1 MLRPRSVRRLT
12 AGRSILLTVATLGAA
27 ASLLSHSASAA
38 WPPPESATA
47 ADMADPA
54 NWPNDPSYGYS
65 ADSDGQWNYY
75 SFMPD
80 VATMVRAEEIASG
93 MSIDLAWRHTIGDPS
108 TLILVTDS
116 GIKWD
121 EDDLL
126 DSAYINHL
134 ELANHKP
141 TMADGSACGGTGE
154 LDGFDCN
161 GDGVLTISDYAVTPT
176 LEPPASDGHPQGDKN
191 NNGKLDAGDLILNF
205 SDGIDDDGNGYVD
218 DISGWDFFK
227 DDNDPYDDTRYGHG
241 TGEARDSVS
250 QTNNGIGSAGG
261 CPKCRYI
268 PARVGDSFITDVVD
282 FGQAVMYAAD
292 HGASVVQC
300 ALGTISMTDFAQRS
314 LDYAYERNVLVIT
327 SMADENARHHNMP
340 AAANHTLPVHAI
352 QHDGTNLK
360 SSSTFVAFHPC
371 SNFGGQ
377 NLLSASGN
385 GCSSEAT
392 GQLSGIAGLVVSA
405 GKQFGVSPPL
415 TPGELHSIFFTTADD
430 IDVPESQLE
439 GSSYRWSQP
448 GFDQRF
454 GYGRV
459 NANRAV
465 EAVKAGRIPPAVDVT
480 SPHWFEVL
488 YKDQVTGPVDI
499 VGTVSAKRA
508 NSYDYV
514 VEWAPGV
521 QPLDDQFQ
529 VFHEVSNLPPS
540 TVAGVD
546 GPLASID
553 IRTIDPTHP
562 RDVDSPYGE
571 NDFTITV
578 RVRAVAHYGGSIGD
592 VPGEMRRTYYVYED
606 PDLLPGFPV
615 FIGDSGEGSA
625 KMADLDGDGA
635 DELVYATSGGFV
647 HAWKM
652 GSSGPSELPG
662 FPFKTAF
669 ADGVANPAPC
679 PASPSTR
686 PPATRP
692 STSSMR
698 ARASPTRP
706 RSPTSTATA
715 RSRSCCRPTP
725 APST

>member
-1 MLRPRSVRRLT
+1 
-12 AGRSILLTVATLGAA
+12 
-27 ASLLSHSASAA
+27 
-38 WPPPESATA
+38 
-47 ADMADPA
+47 
-54 NWPNDPSYGYS
+54 
-65 ADSDGQWNYY
+65 
-75 SFMPD
+75 
-80 VATMVRAEEIASG
+80 
-93 MSIDLAWRHTIGDPS
+93 
-108 TLILVTDS
+108 
-116 GIKWD
+116 
-121 EDDLL
+121 
-126 DSAYINHL
+126 
-134 ELANHKP
+134 
-141 TMADGSACGGTGE
+141 
-154 LDGFDCN
+154 
-161 GDGVLTISDYAVTPT
+161 
-176 LEPPASDGHPQGDKN
+176 
-191 NNGKLDAGDLILNF
+191 
-205 SDGIDDDGNGYVD
+205 
-218 DISGWDFFK
+218 
-227 DDNDPYDDTRYGHG
+227 
-241 TGEARDSVS
+241 
-250 QTNNGIGSAGG
+250 
-261 CPKCRYI
+261 
-268 PARVGDSFITDVVD
+268 
-282 FGQAVMYAAD
+282 MYAAD

-562 RDVDSPYGE
+562 RTSTAPTARTTSPSRCACARSP
-571 NDFTITV
+571 TTAA
-578 RVRAVAHYGGSIGD
+578 RSATCRARCGAPTTSTKTPISCRAS
-592 VPGEMRRTYYVYED
+592 PCSSATAARAARRWPT
-606 PDLLPGFPV
+606 
-615 FIGDSGEGSA
+615 ST
-625 KMADLDGDGA
+625 
-635 DELVYATSGGFV
+635 ATAPTSSCTPPRAASCTRGRWARAARASCPASPSRRPSST
-647 HAWKM
+647 AW
-652 GSSGPSELPG
+652 PTP
-662 FPFKTAF
+662 P
-669 ADGVANPAPC
+669 PC

-692 STSSMR
+692 STSSTR
-698 ARASPTRP
+698 AKASPTRP